1 MQSLVLPASV
11 HAQLERTLNP
21 VSRTYAITHVNI
33 TQGPGRR
40 IATGTIVIRNG
51 LIVAVGNDIR
61 IPLDAIELRADSMY
75 AYAGFIDGLS
85 RAGLEKANDS
95 PSKER
100 IKDPGNPLAD
110 RAGITPQHDVRDYL
124 KGGDKRGESLRA
136 VGFTTA
142 HIVPYGGMFPGYG
155 AIVSLGGIG
164 KDDGV
169 LAPRYSLYSEL
180 ATADQVYP
188 STILGVIAKW
198 RELYKQAAYARSYE
212 SVYAANRSGIER
224 PPSNS
229 VLEAFYPVIEKRMPV
244 VFKSEKV
251 LDCHRVLALHSDLG
265 FPLILAEVKEGWDVI
280 AKVKSSGARVFLSLA
295 LPDVALESGN
305 ERQNDEKDGLLGDV
319 ERAAL
324 ERRKSD
330 FMALYEGQ
338 AFAFQSAGIPF
349 GFSTLTAKSND
360 VHKNLC
366 RMIKAGLKEDQALAA
381 LTVVPAQMLG
391 LSDRL
396 GTIDNG
402 KIANLVISDMA
413 YFEEK
418 AKVRYVFVEGV
429 MYEIEA
435 KMIDKTKADK
445 PK

>member
-1 MQSLVLPASV
+1 
-11 HAQLERTLNP
+11 
-21 VSRTYAITHVNI
+21 
-33 TQGPGRR
+33 
-40 IATGTIVIRNG
+40 
-51 LIVAVGNDIR
+51 
-61 IPLDAIELRADSMY
+61 MY

-100 IKDPGNPLAD
+100 IKDPGNPTAD

-142 HIVPYGGMFPGYG
+142 HVVPYGGMFPGYG
-155 AIVSLGGIG
+155 ALVSLGGIG
-164 KDDGV
+164 NDDGV

-180 ATADQVYP
+180 ATADHVYP

-198 RELYKQAAYARSYE
+198 RELYKQASFARSYE
-212 SVYAANRSGIER
+212 SVYAANKSGIER

-229 VLEAFYPVIEKRMPV
+229 VLEAFYPVIEKRVPV
-244 VFKSEKV
+244 VFKSEKA
-251 LDCHRVLALHSDLG
+251 LDCHRVLALQSDLG

-295 LPDVALESGN
+295 LPDDGAESGN
-305 ERQNDEKDGLLGDV
+305 ERQNDESLGDV

-324 ERRKSD
+324 ERRLAD
-330 FMALYEGQ
+330 FMTLYEGQ
-338 AFAFQSAGIPF
+338 AYAFQSAGIPF
-349 GFSTLTAKSND
+349 GFSTLTAKSKD
-360 VHKNLC
+360 VHHNLC

-381 LTVVPAQMLG
+381 LTIVPAQMLG

-413 YFEEK
+413 YFKEK
-418 AKVRYVFVEGV
+418 AQVRYVFVEGV

-445 PK
+445 RK